1 MKKLTINGVE
11 VQIEDHFDVTFFE
24 DLFKDIV
31 FHGNTYAPIN
41 NCIYLAEAIKD
52 PSLVALFDLL
62 KTYLYQSEVVRKRD
76 QIRKWEEFDPR
87 KHNDYKALR
96 NQLKTVLE
104 DKHFPEDIL
113 MIIWEVI

>member
-11 VQIEDHFDVTFFE
+11 VEIADHYDTTFFE
-24 DLFKDIV
+24 NLFKDIV
-31 FHGNTYAPIN
+31 FHGNAYAPIN

-52 PSLVALFDLL
+52 PSLAALFDLL

-87 KHNDYKALR
+87 KHEDYKKLR
-96 NQLKTVLE
+96 NQLKSVLE
-104 DKHFPEDIL
+104 DKNFPDVIA
-113 MIIWEVI
+113 MIISEVI